1 MRRCGTRPPSG
12 PATTPRSPGNRPHPP
27 RQVAPIHA
35 GRPHAI
41 GSRSALLTQARSPP
55 LGPARC
61 LAASDTGSPPAGQR
75 SRARQSD
82 DDAAST
88 SRIWGSA
95 PGRGRR
101 RRSGRPGAQ
110 RSTPTRSAAAARAGR
125 TISDRSCF
133 AAIVFMARTSTPW
146 RLLPA
151 RELGSGSPATC
162 WRRLTEWAKAGV
174 FDQLHLE
181 VLDRLGEQGRL
192 DWSRASVDT
201 MSVRARVVITL
212 AHIPSIVASR
222 GASCSWSA
230 TVVGCRRRERSGR
243 SQRWQHQARCM
254 LLDPDDR
261 RRCCVRGGTGVRS
274 VGSPG
279 VGAGSWA
286 KISRPRS
293 FFPSGLRSFHPSIS
307 ARVRSAQPSTVVSR
321 LMKKSTA
328 RARR

>member
-88 SRIWGSA
+88 SKIWGSA

-101 RRSGRPGAQ
+101 RRSGRPGAR

-133 AAIVFMARTSTPW
+133 AAIVFMAARTSTPW

-243 SQRWQHQARCM
+243 SQRWQHQARCI

-279 VGAGSWA
+279 VAPEAGRR
-286 KISRPRS
+286 SRGRGRS
-293 FFPSGLRSFHPSIS
+293 
-307 ARVRSAQPSTVVSR
+307 SR
-321 LMKKSTA
+321 
-328 RARR
+328 RG